1 MMRAWTHV
9 EQRACPTARSQT
21 AAWQGVHGAFGA
33 RRSCAAARDVRAPPR
48 FARAPAQ
55 SRSRDACVGCAALRG
70 TRGTELASREVMSSR
85 LSLDT
90 ILDRLAERGLTED
103 ASARAALHATLA
115 VMGERLVEDEARAL
129 AEVLPDE
136 LAMLVAAND
145 YDGDFDDAE
154 LFERVSRRAHERSGR
169 AREEAEIVLAVLGDC
184 LGAERRRRIARGL
197 PSLAAQLLEGERE
210 RGVSGVLGVSGVSGV
225 SGMSGEDE
233 VSGEGEGEGEGEL
246 PPYAEPRRAPRVATV
261 ASSRPGSTHPLSESA
276 PPAGH
281 THSVARNPSPH
292 EETKLSASKGLT
304 QERFDETLGTGRAP
318 R

>member
-210 RGVSGVLGVSGVSGV
+210 RGVSGVS
-225 SGMSGEDE
+225 E
-233 VSGEGEGEGEGEL
+233 VSGEGEGEGEL

>member
-1 MMRAWTHV
+1 
-9 EQRACPTARSQT
+9 
-21 AAWQGVHGAFGA
+21 
-33 RRSCAAARDVRAPPR
+33 
-48 FARAPAQ
+48 
-55 SRSRDACVGCAALRG
+55 
-70 TRGTELASREVMSSR
+70 MSSR

-90 ILDRLAERGLTED
+90 ILDRLAERGLTDD
-103 ASARAALHATLA
+103 ATARAALHATLA
-115 VMGERLVEDEARAL
+115 VIGERLVEDEARAL

-136 LAMLVAAND
+136 LAMLVATND

-197 PSLAAQLLEGERE
+197 PSLAAQLLGGDAERGASGASGVDEDETEGEA
-210 RGVSGVLGVSGVSGV
+210 
-225 SGMSGEDE
+225 
-233 VSGEGEGEGEGEL
+233 EGGL

-261 ASSRPGSTHPLSESA
+261 ASSRPGSTHPLSEAA
-276 PPAGH
+276 PPRGQ
-281 THSVARNPSPH
+281 THSVARNPAPH